1 MPHTARYCPFD
12 EQASPLLAIGMFDL
26 NMEGMNDMD
35 PIVIPDTVPMFAVP
49 LIASAVPETCPLL
62 RVTPPIV
69 LGTAPLVTMR

>member
-1 MPHTARYCPFD
+1 MYCPFD

-49 LIASAVPETCPLL
+49 LIASAVPET
-62 RVTPPIV
+62 
-69 LGTAPLVTMR
+69 